1 MGNAAAA
8 TAETGRA
15 VRDAAGAA
23 LAKLLAQIAQA

>member
-8 TAETGRA
+8 TAETGLA
-15 VRDAAGAA
+15 VCKAAGAA